1 MSLRPRPSVVML
13 STWVSPRSNRPEP
26 WAVGI
31 TPTAL
36 VRARSWSEARPSM
49 RTPSATMRRR
59 TASLVT
65 ALTAAA
71 IRPAS
76 SVSLPNRSAREA
88 TTSAVR
94 AASAAVRSVL
104 SAICWVSAM
113 RAPAEAR
120 TASSSSS
127 V

>member
-1 MSLRPRPSVVML
+1 MSLRPSPRVVKL

-31 TPTAL
+31 TPTWL
-36 VRARSWSEARPSM
+36 DTGRSWSAARPSM

-59 TASLVT
+59 TTSLVT
-65 ALTAAA
+65 AFTAAPILSA
-71 IRPAS
+71 VS
-76 SVSLPNRSAREA
+76 DSLPNRSARAA
-88 TTSAVR
+88 TVSADT
-94 AASAAVRSVL
+94 AASAAERSAL

-113 RAPAEAR
+113 RASASDR